1 MPHRVI
7 YQPKAEDDL
16 QKIITYIIERS
27 GSAET
32 AYQYVDRIKV
42 FCDSFV
48 TFPRRG
54 TKRDDFRPGLRI
66 TNFERRV
73 TIAFTVVNEI
83 IFIARIFYAGRDV
96 DQYFYEPPDEF
107 DHDE

>member
-16 QKIITYIIERS
+16 QNIITYIIERS

-32 AYQYVDRIKV
+32 AYQYSDRIKV

-48 TFPRRG
+48 TFPRRAQSVMICDLDCVSQILNG
-54 TKRDDFRPGLRI
+54 
-66 TNFERRV
+66 V
-73 TIAFTVVNEI
+73 
-83 IFIARIFYAGRDV
+83 
-96 DQYFYEPPDEF
+96 
-107 DHDE
+107 